1 MNVLDIVNKALDAEV
16 AAQVATATATL
27 QSKVTTQ
34 ATEITAL
41 KSTVTARNATITTLE
56 TENAA
61 LKAEIQRL
69 KDGTPVPPDE
79 PPVIVIPPTGKRG
92 VIISI
97 PEMLEIPMEDVHV
110 GYAKERA
117 DAELEPT
124 VLNDNDTQTDVN
136 GTANAICAVL
146 FPDKRDYYFE
156 RAVWQLAGLPNA
168 PTSRILEGA
177 RSFQAHAQTANILK
191 HLRPEWD
198 DSGFRRFGMAFMA
211 KNLPGSHSGYN
222 YIPLAAKQLLNNHS
236 NMCLSALAGFAL
248 HCMEWGT
255 DAEKK
260 QAKEWLDMAVIR
272 HRVFLGDLPRAD
284 AGWFIKV
291 DPTGWLPEG
300 ANGGI
305 NPRGSTVRGQRPDGT
320 PETIYV
326 SGMEPM
332 EYLRPAREIAIY
344 PVPEGDSEYISEAKN
359 AYVPAATMLHR
370 AGLVDFNAGDDAIQ
384 RAFDAI
390 YWRGEVTQNW
400 TRWER
405 PLKKD
410 DVWELDY
417 VNYFAKFLKGKSD
430 FYPTPDHDAT
440 PGKGTGFGG
449 LFWRWR
455 YKGITKAE
463 ANHAN

>member
-1 MNVLDIVNKALDAEV
+1 MIDIIKIINDAVSDHVMAEV
-16 AAQVATATATL
+16 TTATAPLT
-27 QSKVTTQ
+27 
-34 ATEITAL
+34 AENTAL
-41 KSTVTARNATITTLE
+41 KSTVAARNATIATLE

-61 LKAEIQRL
+61 LRAENERL
-69 KDGTPVPPDE
+69 RNAPTPTDPT
-79 PPVIVIPPTGKRG
+79 PPVIVIPPTDAKG
-92 VIISI
+92 VIVSI
-97 PEMLEIPMEDVHV
+97 PELLEIPLDDVHV
-110 GYAKERA
+110 GYTKERA
-117 DAELEPT
+117 DAELKPT

-136 GTANAICAVL
+136 GTANAFCAVL
-146 FPDKRDYYFE
+146 FPDRRDYYFE
-156 RAVWQLAGLPNA
+156 RAVWQLAGLPDA
-168 PTSRILEGA
+168 PTSRVLEGS
-177 RSFQAHAQTANILK
+177 RSFQAHAQTANVLK

-211 KNLPGSHSGYN
+211 KELPGSHSGYN
-222 YIPLAAKQLLNNHS
+222 RIPDSAKHLLNNHS
-236 NMCLSALAGFAL
+236 NMCLSALVAFSIHL
-248 HCMEWGT
+248 MEWGT
-255 DAEKK
+255 AEEKA

-284 AGWFIKV
+284 AGWHIKV
-291 DPTGWLPEG
+291 DPTGWLPQG

-326 SGMEPM
+326 SGVEAM

-344 PVPEGDSEYISEAKN
+344 PVPEGDSEYISESKN
-359 AYVPAATMLHR
+359 AYIPVATMLHR
-370 AGLVDFNAGDDAIQ
+370 QGLVDFNAGDNAIQ
-384 RAFDAI
+384 RAFDYI

-417 VNYFAKFLKGKSD
+417 VNYFGKHRVGQTD
-430 FYPTPDHDAT
+430 YYPTPDHDAT

-449 LFWRWR
+449 LLWRWR
-455 YKGITKAE
+455 YKGVTKAGTS
-463 ANHAN
+463 